1 MSVVPT
7 VLVKGRGRR
16 MAMNKRKG
24 ILTIVGRSLKANLP
38 RNAMIVSAIVLTTLL
53 LTSVFTM
60 AFSIN
65 ESMQLTKMKTV
76 GSDYHGGFKYLTPEE
91 AEKLRQHP
99 SIKGYG
105 QAVVVGIATSDV
117 FRGTEL
123 QVHQIDENE
132 VKHSFIRFE
141 EGGLPTEANGIAT
154 STWVLD
160 LLGVPHQLGA
170 KVKLDLKI
178 DGQEVSQEFVL
189 SGYFPADRNL
199 SMVGEAFVSEAYVQ
213 QHLSQYD
220 PSETRLTGSY
230 VNTIRLDVM
239 FDNSFG
245 IEKKLQKV
253 MSDTGVDAPYGVN
266 WGYSSV
272 GLEEDPTS
280 VAAFLVLIL
289 IIMVSGYLLI
299 YNIFHISVVRDI
311 KFYGLLKTIGTT
323 PRQLRRVISMQ
334 ANRLYWVGLPI
345 GLALGYGI
353 GVWLMPLLN
362 GFSSEVT
369 DEMVSSVNPL
379 IFIGAAL
386 FAYLTV
392 RIAASKPGRTASR
405 ISPVEA
411 VRYSGISGNEGRG
424 PGRKVK
430 RSSHGAKLSRMAF
443 ANLFRYKKKLLLML
457 ASLSLSM
464 ILFSVIYTVISSFS
478 VNKYLNSFITGDFVV
493 KEDVR
498 SSGVATP
505 ETAALTEEIVQ
516 SLRQIAG
523 VINVDKVH
531 YTMAS
536 LPLNETIL
544 RFIEPPKAG
553 EDPNQPVFT
562 SILQS
567 GTVDLQFHGLDPGWY
582 EAIDPKDIVAGTFDP
597 IKFNSGDY
605 VLVTEAHLTSDLYA
619 RYYLPG
625 DRIQFD
631 GMSKSY
637 EVMAVLSLDALY
649 AAGTQFFTVGGFN
662 VYLPS
667 AEFVKSVKD
676 PILLSATLHADPA
689 KLNEVESA
697 VKSLAASNPSLV
709 VKSREDY
716 KAEMQGV
723 IRIFQMIGYSLSL
736 VIGLIGILNYIN
748 TVITGL
754 WSRRSEFAIME
765 SVGMTRKQLKT
776 MLVLESLY
784 SVALTILIVGTAG
797 MGLTYLVAK
806 GVADGMAFTDF
817 QMSPLPMGCMVTLL
831 IAMALIVTLSS
842 YRRMSRAT
850 IVERL
855 REAE

>member
-1 MSVVPT
+1 
-7 VLVKGRGRR
+7 
-16 MAMNKRKG
+16 MNKRKG

-65 ESMQLTKMKTV
+65 ESMQLTKMKTS
-76 GSDYHGGFKYLTPEE
+76 GADYHGSFKYLTPAE

-99 SIKGYG
+99 SIKEYG
-105 QAVVVGIATSDV
+105 QAVLVGVATNEV
-117 FRGTEL
+117 FRGTRLE
-123 QVHQIDENE
+123 VDQIDANE
-132 VKHSFIRFE
+132 AKHSFLRFE

-160 LLGVPHQLGA
+160 LLGVPHELGA
-170 KVKLDLKI
+170 KVNLELDI
-178 DGQEVSQEFVL
+178 DGQAVAQEFVL
-189 SGYFPADRNL
+189 SGYFAADRNL
-199 SMVGEAFVSEAYVQ
+199 SMAGLALVSEAYVQ
-213 QHLSQYD
+213 QHLSQID
-220 PSETRLTGSY
+220 PEQTRLTGSY
-230 VNTIRLDVM
+230 VNTTRLDVM
-239 FDNSFG
+239 FDHSFG

-253 MSDTGVDAPYGVN
+253 LSDTGIDAPYGVN
-266 WGYSSV
+266 WAYSSV

-280 VAAFLVLIL
+280 IVAFLVLIL

-323 PRQLRRVISMQ
+323 PRQLKQIISMQ
-334 ANRLYWVGLPI
+334 ANRLYLIALPI

-362 GFSSEVT
+362 GFSSEMT
-369 DEMVSSVNPL
+369 EEMVSSANPL

-411 VRYSGISGNEGRG
+411 VRYSGITGNEGRG
-424 PGRKVK
+424 TGRKVK
-430 RSSHGAKLSRMAF
+430 RSSQGGKLSRMAF
-443 ANLFRYKKKLLLML
+443 ANLFRYKKKLMLML

-478 VNKYLNSFITGDFVV
+478 VNKYLNTFISGDFVV
-493 KEDVR
+493 KEDAGNR
-498 SSGVATP
+498 GDIPDP
-505 ETAALTEEIVQ
+505 ETAALTDEVAEKLKQTDGIV
-516 SLRQIAG
+516 SL
-523 VINVDKVH
+523 DKV
-531 YTMAS
+531 YYAMAS
-536 LPLNETIL
+536 LPLNEKI
-544 RFIEPPKAG
+544 RRVMEPLQAG
-553 EDPNQPVFT
+553 EDPNRPTFT

-567 GTVDLQFHGLDPGWY
+567 GAVDLQFHGLDPGWY
-582 EAIDPKDIVAGTFDP
+582 EVIDPKDIVAGTIDRDKFD
-597 IKFNSGDY
+597 SGNY
-605 VLVTEAHLTSDLYA
+605 VLVTEAMLTSGQYA
-619 RYYLPG
+619 QYYRPG

-631 GMSKSY
+631 GMDKSY
-637 EVMAVLSLDALY
+637 EVMAVLTSDALY
-649 AAGTQFFTVGGFN
+649 AAGTQYYTVGGFK
-662 VYLPS
+662 VFWPA
-667 AEFVKSVKD
+667 AEFVKVVKD
-676 PILLSATLHADPA
+676 PILLSATLRVDPA
-689 KLNEVESA
+689 KLDEVESA
-697 VKSLAASNPSLV
+697 VKSFEASNPGLV

-716 KAEMQGV
+716 KAEMQGF

-748 TVITGL
+748 TVITGM

-784 SVALTILIVGTAG
+784 SVALTSLIVGTAG

-817 QMSPLPMGCMVTLL
+817 RMSPLPMGCMVTLL

-855 REAE
+855 REAQ